1 MMVSQGGF
9 GASTSGVAAKDVLAT
24 LFGVSGG
31 KVDPTKAIFP
41 SGVPNTIAK
50 VDLIRAAK
58 ESKKTITSGSK
69 IGGVIVK

>member
-1 MMVSQGGF
+1 
-9 GASTSGVAAKDVLAT
+9 
-24 LFGVSGG
+24 
-31 KVDPTKAIFP
+31 
-41 SGVPNTIAK
+41 VPNTIAK